1 VGIRESRTS
10 LVLLLSLR
18 EMIEE
23 DGEAGPK
30 VASKAI
36 QDAIQAAARY
46 TRAQLLAEELERQAE
61 KKQSGEPPR
70 YNGDQRHSNRRALQR
85 FRPDPSGENPN

>member
-1 VGIRESRTS
+1 MGIRESRTS

-46 TRAQLLAEELERQAE
+46 TRAQLLAEELERQA
-61 KKQSGEPPR
+61 QLRPVAGAP
-70 YNGDQRHSNRRALQR
+70 DQRAGDEGVGFGQVTHS
-85 FRPDPSGENPN
+85 